1 MVLLACVAFLAAS
14 ALSSPRAE
22 AKKVRWDHYLFTGI
36 NHPVTIYLKGF
47 ADEVKKRTKGQLEII
62 SRPAG
67 ELPYRATEAVKIAS
81 DGSVQLA
88 QGYVGFISGE
98 APLAGLGGMPFLCQN
113 TKDVEKV
120 WPILKEYAEKDFSRY
135 EVTTLFYF
143 CWPPQNLYATGKL
156 IQTVEDFAGRK
167 IRATDPKQTAM
178 LKLLKASS
186 ITLTTAEV
194 PLALQ
199 RGVMEG
205 VFSAAFNVVGAKWAD
220 LVDWAWLPDV
230 NPGGP
235 DFTIMNRKA
244 FEALAPEVQN
254 TLLEVAK
261 EWTVKMNTEIAASEL
276 GARETLRKEFNV
288 DLLYPR
294 QSTIDEIAKMMVPY
308 WEQWAKERGPDG
320 IELMSKI
327 RKALGK

>member
-1 MVLLACVAFLAAS
+1 MAFLILGVIGNETAD
-14 ALSSPRAE
+14 

-36 NHPVTIYLKGF
+36 NHPVSVYLRGF
-47 ADEVKKRTKGQLEII
+47 ADEVKKRTNGQLEII

-67 ELPYRATEAVKIAS
+67 ELPFRATEAIKIVS

-98 APLAGLGGMPFLCQN
+98 APLAGLPGMPFLLSN
-113 TKDVEKV
+113 TKDVEKL
-120 WPILKEYAEKDFSRY
+120 WPIIKKYTEKEFSRY
-135 EVTTLFYF
+135 GVTTLFYF

-178 LKLLKASS
+178 LRLMKASS

-220 LVDWAWLPDV
+220 LVKWAWLPDV

-235 DFTIMNRKA
+235 DFCIVNKK
-244 FEALAPEVQN
+244 ALAELSPDVRN
-254 TLLEVAK
+254 TLMEVAK
-261 EWTVKMNTEIAASEL
+261 EWTVKMNTEIAASEQ
-276 GARETLRKEFNV
+276 GARETLRTKFNV
-288 DLLYPR
+288 DLFYPR
-294 QSTIDEIAKMMVPY
+294 KSTIDTISKLMVPY
-308 WEQWAKERGPDG
+308 WEKWAKDHGANGKAYLE
-320 IELMSKI
+320 EI